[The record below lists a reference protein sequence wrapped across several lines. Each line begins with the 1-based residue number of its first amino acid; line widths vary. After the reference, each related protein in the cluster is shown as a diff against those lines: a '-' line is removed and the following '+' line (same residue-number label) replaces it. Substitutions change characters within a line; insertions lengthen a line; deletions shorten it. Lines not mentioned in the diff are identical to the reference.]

1 MKKIFFSL
9 LLLFSFSTIAF
20 AQEGKSNDNDPK
32 TLAKS
37 ELSALVK
44 EIPLESSIE
53 NGIFSLLVYKHQ
65 ALSKATTEK
74 ERNQIYETIKSKLEG
89 TFSPDV
95 FRKLKNNKA
104 LYENLIK

>member
-1 MKKIFFSL
+1 MKKIIFSL
-9 LLLFSFSTIAF
+9 LLLFSFSSITF

-32 TLAKS
+32 TLAKL
-37 ELSALVK
+37 ELNALAK

-53 NGIFSLLVYKHQ
+53 NGIFELLVYKHQ
-65 ALSKATTEK
+65 ALSKAFTDK
-74 ERNQIYETIKSKLEG
+74 ERNQIYETIKNKLEG

-95 FRKLKNNKA
+95 FKKLKNNKA